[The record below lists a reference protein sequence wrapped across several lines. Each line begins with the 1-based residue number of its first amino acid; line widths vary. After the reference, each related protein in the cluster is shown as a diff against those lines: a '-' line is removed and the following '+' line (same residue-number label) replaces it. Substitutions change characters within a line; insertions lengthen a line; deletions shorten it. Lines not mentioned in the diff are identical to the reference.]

1 MLHQRCELVAFRAHI
16 FSCAA
21 TIFCLWTLRIATQQ
35 LKARGLSTLLHSVR
49 LYYAIPCDAILF
61 DVVLYYTMLL
71 TTCRC
76 MVAIVQTRLCATLC
90 WHMRYDAIRCYIIPC
105 YAILNTV
112 LHSNLR
118 LAVSSQLRI
127 AAAHGTRPGH
137 SIGTWIQVDVLSL
150 ASQSKRAPVS
160 F

>member
-35 LKARGLSTLLHSVR
+35 LKARGPSTLLHSVR

-76 MVAIVQTRLCATLC
+76 MVAIVQTRLPHTILA
-90 WHMRYDAIRCYIIPC
+90 YAIRCYTML
-105 YAILNTV
+105 YYTM
-112 LHSNLR
+112 LR
-118 LAVSSQLRI
+118 DTQHCVAFEFKAGGLQPVAHCSSSWHKAWALDWNMD
-127 AAAHGTRPGH
+127 PG
-137 SIGTWIQVDVLSL
+137 
-150 ASQSKRAPVS
+150 
-160 F
+160 